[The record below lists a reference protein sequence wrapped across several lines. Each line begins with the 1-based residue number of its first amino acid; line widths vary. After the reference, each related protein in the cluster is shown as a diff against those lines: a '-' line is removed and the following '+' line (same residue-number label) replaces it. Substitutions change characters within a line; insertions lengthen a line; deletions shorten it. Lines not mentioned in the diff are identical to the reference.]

1 MGVIVLITRRC
12 IQLKRANRRKK
23 NRKYKVRR
31 IGVSIFLVIIFIL
44 LGYSTVK
51 GVSYLKSKKEDKN
64 SVSLEKNE
72 IEEPAAQEPLKKNE
86 KKDILLTAAGDCTLG
101 TDTNFSTATSLP
113 TMFQNQGND
122 YSYFFKNVNHLFK
135 NDDYTIVN
143 LETTFT
149 DTKEKANKGDGT
161 VFHFKGPKDFVNIL
175 TTSNIDGVT
184 VANNHIYDYGDKG
197 FNDTINVLKESN
209 VDFCGEGYKFTKDL
223 KGIKFGF
230 LAYQAWEDTEKLRSS
245 IKQDIDDLK
254 AEGAKIIIP
263 YFHWGIEKQTTPS
276 EYQVNLA
283 RYTIDNGA
291 DLILGS
297 HPHVMQ
303 SLENYKGKLIT
314 YSLANFSFGG
324 NSNPSDK
331 RTFILQLN
339 FKFTD
344 DNLDGYTFKVI
355 PASISSIDYKN
366 DYAPTPVEGS
376 KKDSILKTLNDLSPS
391 LKGTIKDEFVELTD

>member
-1 MGVIVLITRRC
+1 M
-12 IQLKRANRRKK
+12 KRASRRKK
-23 NRKYKVRR
+23 GKKYKVRR
-31 IGVSIFLVIIFIL
+31 ISVSIFLIIIFIL
-44 LGYSTVK
+44 LGYSIIK
-51 GVSYLKSKKEDKN
+51 GVPYLKSKNDNKN
-64 SVSLEKNE
+64 SVSLEVSSKNIE
-72 IEEPAAQEPLKKNE
+72 IEDTSTQEALTKNE
-86 KKDILLTAAGDCTLG
+86 KKDILFTAAGDCTLG
-101 TDTNFSTATSLP
+101 TATNFSAASSLP
-113 TMFQNQGND
+113 TMLQNQGND
-122 YSYFFKNVNHLFK
+122 YSYFFKNVNPIFK

-149 DTKEKANKGDGT
+149 DAKEKANKGTGT

-175 TTSNIDGVT
+175 TSSNIEGVT
-184 VANNHIYDYGDKG
+184 VSNNHIYDYGDKG
-197 FNDTINVLKESN
+197 FNDTIAVLKESK

-230 LAYQAWEDTEKLRSS
+230 LGYQAWEYTEKLRSS

-254 AEGAKIIIP
+254 AKGATIIIP
-263 YFHWGIEKQTTPS
+263 YFHWGSESQTTPS
-276 EYQVNLA
+276 DYQVNLA
-283 RYTIDNGA
+283 RYSIDSGA

-303 SLENYKGKLIT
+303 RLENYKGKLIA

-339 FKFTD
+339 FKFTN

-355 PASISSIDYKN
+355 PTYISSVDYKN
-366 DYAPTPVEGS
+366 DYCPTPVEGN
-376 KKDSILKTLNDLSPS
+376 KKDSILKFLNDLSPS
-391 LKGTIKDEFVELTD
+391 LKGTIKDNFVELAK